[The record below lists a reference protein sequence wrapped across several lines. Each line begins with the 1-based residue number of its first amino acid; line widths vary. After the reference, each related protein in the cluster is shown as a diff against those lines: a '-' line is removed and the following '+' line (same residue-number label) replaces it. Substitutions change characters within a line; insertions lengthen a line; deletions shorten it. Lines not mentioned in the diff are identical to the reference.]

1 MKSLPKQKA
10 KQKRVRKCFAV
21 DIGERLKI
29 VRGKESRDNFASKIG
44 VHPQSLYRYEQG
56 GRSVDSTVIS
66 SVCEVYGVSTDWLIF
81 GRGPMRR
88 DDATDSPE
96 GFVPAHECGNDA
108 DLIMIPRVSA
118 RLCAG
123 TGSLETDD
131 NVVGMYAFRAEWILK
146 KGNTKRMVLMDVTG
160 DSMAPDIKHGD
171 IVLVDQSKTDIYGH
185 GYYAVGVEDAIYIK
199 EIMTSPGMLVLK
211 SINPRYE
218 DIKVSLGDDHASS
231 VRIIGRVLW
240 VGRELD

>member
-1 MKSLPKQKA
+1 MIAKQKA
-10 KQKRVRKCFAV
+10 KQFGFGSVSM
-21 DIGERLKI
+21 DIADRIREIRGEQTREQFSQITGIHSQTLYKYEN
-29 VRGKESRDNFASKIG
+29 RTGKVSLESLEIICKKFN
-44 VHPQSLYRYEQG
+44 VCYE
-56 GRSVDSTVIS
+56 
-66 SVCEVYGVSTDWLIF
+66 WLIT
-81 GRGPMRR
+81 GEGPMHAN
-88 DDATDSPE
+88 DAPEAPDS
-96 GFVPAHECGNDA
+96 FVKAHECDNDA

-131 NVVGMYAFRAEWILK
+131 NVVGMYAFRADWILK

>member
-1 MKSLPKQKA
+1 M
-10 KQKRVRKCFAV
+10 
-21 DIGERLKI
+21 DIADRIREIRGEQTREQFSQATGI
-29 VRGKESRDNFASKIG
+29 
-44 VHPQSLYRYEQG
+44 HPQTLYKYENRTGKVSLESLEIICKKFNVSYE
-56 GRSVDSTVIS
+56 
-66 SVCEVYGVSTDWLIF
+66 WLIT
-81 GRGPMRR
+81 GDGPMRPN
-88 DDATDSPE
+88 DAPEAPE
-96 GFVPAHECGNDA
+96 GFIKAHECGNDA
-108 DLIMIPRVSA
+108 DLIMIPRVAA

-185 GYYAVGVEDAIYIK
+185 GFYAVGVEDSIYIK
-199 EIMTSPGMLVLK
+199 EVMNAPGLLVLK
-211 SINPRYE
+211 SINPRYS
-218 DIKVSLGDDHASS
+218 DINVAIGDEHVSN

>member
-1 MKSLPKQKA
+1 MKDANFDEIMGRMLLATGAKNEASISAMLGITHQSIYNAKNKGKLPTSWVYELA
-10 KQKRVRKCFAV
+10 KNNNISANWLFFGV
-21 DIGERLKI
+21 GSMHLNE
-29 VRGKESRDNFASKIG
+29 ASSG
-44 VHPQSLYRYEQG
+44 
-56 GRSVDSTVIS
+56 
-66 SVCEVYGVSTDWLIF
+66 TD
-81 GRGPMRR
+81 
-88 DDATDSPE
+88 
-96 GFVPAHECGNDA
+96 GFVKAHECGNDA

-131 NVVGMYAFRAEWILK
+131 NIVGMYAFRAEWILK

-185 GYYAVGVEDAIYIK
+185 GYYAVGVEDSIFIK
-199 EIMTSPGMLVLK
+199 ELDMQPGSMILRSL
-211 SINPRYE
+211 NPRYE
-218 DIKVSLGDDHASS
+218 DIKVSIGDEHAAS